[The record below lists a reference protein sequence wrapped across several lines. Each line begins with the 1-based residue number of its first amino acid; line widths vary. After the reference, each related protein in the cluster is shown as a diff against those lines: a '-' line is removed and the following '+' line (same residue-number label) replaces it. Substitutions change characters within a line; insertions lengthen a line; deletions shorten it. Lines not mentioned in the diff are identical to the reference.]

1 MAAYWDNYGHYE
13 PTKPIEVKG
22 GIKAKS
28 KRGGFAQSWWAKRWI
43 KTLENF
49 NIGARLTRGKSYARK
64 GQVTSIKIETGL
76 VKAKVQGSS
85 PKPYSVTIKVR
96 TLNGSEWDLLAEK
109 LSLKPIFAAKLLA
122 GEMPEDIEAVF
133 EDSGISLFP
142 EKLDDLETDC
152 SCPDWSNP
160 CKHIAAVYYLLG
172 EEFDR
177 DPFLIFKLRG
187 VDMDDFMSL
196 LGRGPDLES
205 GEQAS
210 ESGIFIKKPDDEIE
224 TETGAKARTGAKTKA
239 KAGAKTKA
247 GVKAKA
253 KAGTGAEAEIGTGAR
268 TDGGTGTVAETGGEI
283 KTVAEAGT
291 RTEAETSPFSPA
303 PLPLEPEAFWGRS
316 PESPEEVK
324 GPSLKAHIPPVPA
337 ALPKRL
343 GKFPFWRGEED
354 LLEVLE
360 EIYSKASPAGMRVF
374 LGERK

>member
-43 KTLENF
+43 QTLESF
-49 NIGARLTRGKSYARK
+49 NIGARLTRGKTYARK

-122 GEMPEDIEAVF
+122 GEMPEDIEPVF
-133 EDSGISLFP
+133 EESGLSLFP

-196 LGRGPDLES
+196 LGRGSDLES

-210 ESGIFIKKPDDEIE
+210 ESGIYIKEPDDEIE
-224 TETGAKARTGAKTKA
+224 TETGAKARTGTRARTE
-239 KAGAKTKA
+239 AGA
-247 GVKAKA
+247 
-253 KAGTGAEAEIGTGAR
+253 E
-268 TDGGTGTVAETGGEI
+268 TGTVAETGGGI
-283 KTVAEAGT
+283 KTVAETGT
-291 RTEAETSPFSPA
+291 RTEAETSPFSPS

-316 PESPEEVK
+316 PESPEEIK

-337 ALPKRL
+337 SLPKRL

>member
-43 KTLENF
+43 KTLESF
-49 NIGARLTRGKSYARK
+49 NIGARLTRGKTYARK

-133 EDSGISLFP
+133 EESGLSLFP
-142 EKLDDLETDC
+142 EELDDLETDC

-210 ESGIFIKKPDDEIE
+210 ESGIYIKEPDDEIE
-224 TETGAKARTGAKTKA
+224 TETGAKARTGTRARARTGA
-239 KAGAKTKA
+239 KA
-247 GVKAKA
+247 
-253 KAGTGAEAEIGTGAR
+253 E
-268 TDGGTGTVAETGGEI
+268 TGTVARTGGR
-283 KTVAEAGT
+283 T
-291 RTEAETSPFSPA
+291 RTGTETITETETITGAETKTKAETSPFSPA
-303 PLPLEPEAFWGRS
+303 PLPLEPEAFWGMS
-316 PESPEEVK
+316 PESPEEEK

>member
-1 MAAYWDNYGHYE
+1 MAAYRDDYGYYK

-43 KTLENF
+43 KTLESF

-96 TLNGSEWDLLAEK
+96 TLTGSEWDLLAEK

-142 EKLDDLETDC
+142 ETLDDLETDC

-187 VDMDDFMSL
+187 VDLDDFMSS
-196 LGRGPDLES
+196 LGRGSGLETA
-205 GEQAS
+205 GQVS
-210 ESGIFIKKPDDEIE
+210 EAGIFIEGPGDE
-224 TETGAKARTGAKTKA
+224 TETGAGAEVETRTGAGSGGGTR
-239 KAGAKTKA
+239 
-247 GVKAKA
+247 
-253 KAGTGAEAEIGTGAR
+253 TGAET
-268 TDGGTGTVAETGGEI
+268 
-283 KTVAEAGT
+283 GT

-303 PLPLEPEAFWGRS
+303 PLPLEPEAFWGGS
-316 PESPEEVK
+316 PESSEGVK
-324 GPSLKAHIPPVPA
+324 GPSLEAHIPPVPA

-360 EIYSKASPAGMRVF
+360 EIYSKASPVGMRVF

>member
-1 MAAYWDNYGHYE
+1 MAAYRDDYGYYK
-13 PTKPIEVKG
+13 PSKPIEVKG

-43 KTLENF
+43 RTLESF
-49 NIGARLTRGKSYARK
+49 DIGARLTRGKSYARK
-64 GQVTSIKIETGL
+64 GQVTSVKIETGL

-96 TLNGSEWDLLAEK
+96 TLTGSEWDLLAEK
-109 LSLKPIFAAKLLA
+109 LARKPIFAAKLLA
-122 GEMPEDIEAVF
+122 GEMPEDIETAF
-133 EDSGISLFP
+133 EDSGLSLFP

-187 VDMDDFMSL
+187 VDMDDFMSI
-196 LGRGPDLES
+196 LGRGPEPEIV
-205 GEQAS
+205 GEAS
-210 ESGIFIKKPDDEIE
+210 EAGIFIKGPDDE
-224 TETGAKARTGAKTKA
+224 TGSGSGSEAGAVALAGGRTGAEL
-239 KAGAKTKA
+239 GS
-247 GVKAKA
+247 GIE
-253 KAGTGAEAEIGTGAR
+253 G
-268 TDGGTGTVAETGGEI
+268 ETALISSGL
-283 KTVAEAGT
+283 
-291 RTEAETSPFSPA
+291 
-303 PLPLEPEAFWGRS
+303 LPLEPETFWGRS
-316 PESPEEVK
+316 PESPEEEK
-324 GPSLKAHIPPVPA
+324 GITLEARIPEVPA

-360 EIYSKASPAGMRVF
+360 EIYSKASPAGMKVF
-374 LGERK
+374 LGEQK